1 MGLAASQA
9 RLLSLVAR
17 KSDLELQL
25 QMINQARTSL
35 ANMVG
40 RLSLESANRSDLTWA
55 QQQPTN
61 AALAF
66 LQQRDKILEM
76 NAQRVNTQH
85 EAVQTEIAAV
95 QKVIQRNIQ
104 MSFKLMG

>member
-17 KSDLELQL
+17 KSDLEYQL
-25 QMINQARTSL
+25 QQINQARMLL
-35 ANMVG
+35 ANIVN
-40 RLSLESANRSDLTWA
+40 RLAQRLANVANGAPPDQAAEWQLFSIQQKDKMLE
-55 QQQPTN
+55 
-61 AALAF
+61 
-66 LQQRDKILEM
+66 LQ
-76 NAQRVNTQH
+76 AQRVNTQH
-85 EAVQTEIAAV
+85 EAVQTEVGAV